1 MKGRNAKSHNSGQ
14 ALIVA
19 SLVISVMLLSTAYY
33 VYDTEVNITTSQ
45 TAADLSFLTT
55 KSSIVNTLTSA
66 LANVTNGGDTG
77 ILRTDLDELSSTI
90 ENDSY
95 DGILDLQFTPLNSSL
110 YQNGIYISWG
120 SNGTGI
126 SSAFVSFLINFSG
139 PYDNSYSEY
148 EANVTTAIAIESTIT
163 GNGPEKDV
171 NVTCTM
177 LNEEDSALASDITI
191 YYQNETSGPWTT
203 VLPSDNLISIDYGNG
218 TYFMSFTVS
227 AQNTLQVSAQA
238 HDLRNI
244 LVIANTTSV
253 EV

>member
-1 MKGRNAKSHNSGQ
+1 MKGINAKSHNSGQ

-19 SLVISVMLLSTAYY
+19 SLVISVILLSTAYY
-33 VYDTEVNITTSQ
+33 VYETEKNITASQ

-77 ILRTDLDELSSTI
+77 ILRMDLDELSSTI
-90 ENDSY
+90 ENHSY
-95 DGILDLQFTPLNSSL
+95 DGRFDLQFTPLNSSP
-110 YQNGIYISWG
+110 YQDGIYISWG

-126 SSAFVSFLINFSG
+126 SSASVSFLINFSG
-139 PYDNSYSEY
+139 PYANSYSEY
-148 EANVTTAIAIESTIT
+148 RANVTTAIAIESTIT
-163 GNGPEKDV
+163 SNGPEKNV
-171 NVTCTM
+171 NVTCKM
-177 LNEEDSALASDITI
+177 LNEKDPAQANDITI
-191 YYQNETSGPWTT
+191 YYQNETGGPWAT
-203 VLPSDNLISIDYGNG
+203 VSPSDNLNLIDYGNG
-218 TYFMSFTVS
+218 TYFMSFRVY
-227 AQNTLQVSAQA
+227 AQNTLQVSARA